1 MRSYLQ
7 KRPAGSLTSLIVDD
21 QRFRDSRLANH
32 AYAESWSLCYH
43 LIRTRPQEFKAYLEK
58 IGQKPPLEP
67 TDPEARL
74 AEFKAAFGDDIG
86 LLDKEFVKAIQQWR

>member
-21 QRFRDSRLANH
+21 QRFRDSRLVDH

-43 LIRTRPQEFKAYLEK
+43 LIRTRPKEFKAYLEK

-67 TDPEARL
+67 TDPAVRL
-74 AEFKAAFGDDIG
+74 AEFKAAFGDDVG